1 MNLIYART
9 QRTGQAVQFIPH
21 GFWAQLN
28 RSSSPACRPRSAPV
42 PCSTPSPA
50 PPLAAAL
57 PQFVSFAALNTK

>member
-9 QRTGQAVQFIPH
+9 QRTRQAVQFIPH

-28 RSSSPACRPRSAPV
+28 RSSSPAYRPRAAP
-42 PCSTPSPA
+42 PA